1 MKAIFLFVVIYFLT
15 SSCVR
20 VEEKKT
26 NIIQKYFPDS
36 CITLSLEKKKLPIN
50 LIYPTD
56 IQVVDTF
63 LLVFQHHNEN
73 IIQAYSTL
81 SLKYL
86 GSFLKK
92 GSGPNE
98 VMVFGLISQSY
109 TEYGNPKLVIQ
120 SYPNYIGILNIK
132 QSIESGKAVFDKKY
146 KFETVLGKDLFLAS
160 HSVYILDSVNLMMT
174 KDPLRSGIKKD
185 NNFFWEFYNSKKD
198 IITRKLKYENFPFMN
213 SFLKES
219 YRSLNPDRSKVV
231 LFYRFF
237 DMVSIVDLK
246 SGQVVQLIP
255 SGKSID
261 PNKVRDIDLRC
272 LYYKMG
278 KCTNDYILGLYAGGL
293 SVLKEDNPIFNK
305 NCFLRIYNWNG
316 DLLYNYPF
324 KSNIRMFTID
334 ESQRFIYAVTDSDS
348 IIRYDL
354 NLSNLENRKKHHFSP
369 VGGVIN
375 I

>member
-26 NIIQKYFPDS
+26 NIIQKYFSDS

-198 IITRKLKYENFPFMN
+198 IITRKW
-213 SFLKES
+213 
-219 YRSLNPDRSKVV
+219 RSLKV
-231 LFYRFF
+231 
-237 DMVSIVDLK
+237 
-246 SGQVVQLIP
+246 P
-255 SGKSID
+255 W
-261 PNKVRDIDLRC
+261 
-272 LYYKMG
+272 
-278 KCTNDYILGLYAGGL
+278 
-293 SVLKEDNPIFNK
+293 NPILAK
-305 NCFLRIYNWNG
+305 DSTYPIQEEWNI
-316 DLLYNYPF
+316 
-324 KSNIRMFTID
+324 SNAM
-334 ESQRFIYAVTDSDS
+334 
-348 IIRYDL
+348 
-354 NLSNLENRKKHHFSP
+354 
-369 VGGVIN
+369 
-375 I
+375 